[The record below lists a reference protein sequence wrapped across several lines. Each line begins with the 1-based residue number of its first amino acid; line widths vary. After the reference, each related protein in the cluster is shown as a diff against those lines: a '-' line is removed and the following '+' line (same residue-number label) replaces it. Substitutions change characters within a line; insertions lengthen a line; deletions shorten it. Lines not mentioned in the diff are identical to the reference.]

1 MWTITDG
8 YAREVVVVDDYA
20 YIADAQNGLEIVR
33 SDIAP
38 PTNSDPVAVADTGTT
53 DEDTVLNVAAP
64 GILGNDTDPDSD
76 PLTVT
81 AFDATSAKGA
91 TVTVNPNGSFSYDPN
106 GQFES
111 LNNGETD
118 TDTFTYTIEN
128 FVDVTGTPLNDSI
141 AGNDADNTFLGNDG
155 DDIFVGSLGNDKFD
169 GGVGEDTAD
178 YSNLDAAVTFNAQ
191 TEVDKGVNG
200 VDEVLSLET
209 IIGASGQAN
218 TIDGSTEVNDGNS
231 FSVDLSTN
239 SLIVDDGTTSVT
251 YTVENFLN
259 VSGNSE
265 ADSLIGNDGDNILDG
280 GAGSDS
286 LNGIAGADTLIG
298 VNATGATPG
307 AGERDR
313 LRGGADADVFV
324 LGDANGVFY
333 LDEAGSYGRRGIAMI
348 LDFESGVDKIQ
359 LSGVADDYITRGS
372 YIFADEGSRDGVLDR
387 GDDMIAY
394 ARGGFD
400 ADDFVFV
407 S

>member
-1 MWTITDG
+1 M
-8 YAREVVVVDDYA
+8 
-20 YIADAQNGLEIVR
+20 
-33 SDIAP
+33 P
-38 PTNSDPVAVADTGTT
+38 
-53 DEDTVLNVAAP
+53 
-64 GILGNDTDPDSD
+64 
-76 PLTVT
+76 
-81 AFDATSAKGA
+81 F
-91 TVTVNPNGSFSYDPN
+91 
-106 GQFES
+106 
-111 LNNGETD
+111 
-118 TDTFTYTIEN
+118 
-128 FVDVTGTPLNDSI
+128 
-141 AGNDADNTFLGNDG
+141 
-155 DDIFVGSLGNDKFD
+155 
-169 GGVGEDTAD
+169 
-178 YSNLDAAVTFNAQ
+178 
-191 TEVDKGVNG
+191 
-200 VDEVLSLET
+200 
-209 IIGASGQAN
+209 
-218 TIDGSTEVNDGNS
+218 
-231 FSVDLSTN
+231 
-239 SLIVDDGTTSVT
+239 
-251 YTVENFLN
+251 
-259 VSGNSE
+259 E